1 MDPKYAVDLSAN
13 RYQSLDSKRVVS
25 TGGRWGSLEQT
36 EGKDEAD
43 ERGSAE
49 RERRRENRGS
59 DGERV
64 CLCVCGVRVCVPV
77 SAGERTSKSLQSKG
91 CFAFFNF
98 FFFNPTKAPL
108 ALDPPPLPSDY
119 SSVSPQ
125 RQPGLLDSVGHY

>member
-1 MDPKYAVDLSAN
+1 MKQMKEVAQ
-13 RYQSLDSKRVVS
+13 R
-25 TGGRWGSLEQT
+25 
-36 EGKDEAD
+36 
-43 ERGSAE
+43 ERGGEKTEEAME
-49 RERRRENRGS
+49 RECVF
-59 DGERV
+59 V
-64 CLCVCGVRVCVPV
+64 CVVRVCVPV
-77 SAGERTSKSLQSKG
+77 SAGGRTSKSLQSKG